1 MKKTKIIRYASL
13 PVVLSALGV
22 IGASCGNRQ
31 TQVNSAT
38 SLAAKLQNAN
48 NAGATTIQNA
58 RVSVELDKLKR
69 ELREATEFWKLSL
82 AEESK
87 ERKAADADIRSNVI
101 ELEKKLDALRSQLA
115 SEIKALDEKLTNEF
129 NKKLADQKKELSE
142 QINKETEERSK
153 AIKEIEDNLNATDP
167 AASKFAIIKNFQ
179 AEIKSLQTRVSTAE
193 SELAKQGAQI
203 VEQARSL
210 KTLDERMNKT
220 EDQLRSE
227 SIEAIRPDL
236 LTALEAL
243 EAQKTMEIAAH
254 NASMGAYRN
263 PQLQTRIDRLSFL
276 KSAGDTLPEAQKQA
290 LGTHLNTTAGERSAL
305 IAIARKHTETKLRTA
320 IEAKAAEAHANDEA
334 LRRQMVSSNLKL
346 VEAMVAGDNALR
358 EQVNAKIN
366 AEARRRSEE
375 LQAMREHIEA
385 TYAKSVDLVMLNNV
399 VNGLSNSL
407 NVLDKKVDDND
418 ARLDQK
424 IKQTRTAL
432 SSRIEAVKADV
443 NSLRGEF
450 VDHVNEYKEKV
461 KELSEETKK
470 AARDVR
476 RELLVSQ
483 AFNQAKLEESIGRL
497 NTKLTNTEYFARETR
512 DSLAVKIVELERRDS
527 ELNDDIRAARKDA
540 TAQLNK
546 AIAAEQKE
554 RMLIAS
560 DLKGLQ
566 EEVQRVSAVASQA
579 LNMSLANEQA
589 IAGVSSDLK
598 KLDEKTQSMIS
609 SLKNQME
616 EDLAKVRA
624 DATAIMQGLGIDT
637 QKQFTATASQLAE
650 SKQKRDGLLMEL
662 GRLIHKGLSS
672 SSNAIVRDSA
682 EKKAEEFV
690 QVVARSNAQSG
701 NISLGA
707 PWHEIASRKVNDLTK
722 VFGLI
727 ESEFLLSIDYAEVSG
742 DEQKVNDLHAMNK
755 LFVEKVIK
763 PNVCT
768 DAIMGYESK
777 ITDSSYQGM
786 VGHLFASVGG
796 KEFWAH
802 LARNYVQLMLS
813 APRSGD
819 MEFDKVFLGQ
829 KPLTDGQSFQ
839 SALAVSAAPNLS
851 VGSAYDEATRPELKC
866 RNAINDWAKEVLF
879 GSSDMSARLRKN
891 LAERLTL
898 KKVID
903 DRRLDVAYAA
913 LKEPAEAI
921 ESRAVEF
928 LKPAFNNDGQ
938 KAMNH
943 VRQGESSQSPFTVG
957 AAQVIRELIQVNGQ
971 IQSVESNYRHLSSV
985 AETANK
991 ESATITAQLSSLRE
1005 KIAQFDSVKNRVK
1018 NLETKV
1024 GAIGNSMGMNF
1035 GMIAAMAAR
1044 LGYTDLVDKAKAEVA
1059 KLEAADLTKSDPSL
1073 FLPKGCKATSHFFN
1087 YANEAQPLQRC
1098 DSGVSTGNG
1107 NLGDN
1112 GQCRTTRT
1120 ITTTTNTNTNTHS
1133 QTINQTTNFASYGV
1147 VHLLNTRGR
1156 YWDGRQ
1162 WWSWW
1167 RGGSSWQYLGTTS
1180 VTTSSVQ
1187 RTVTTTSS
1195 TSVDTTMHEGFVGV
1209 LRAPWLS
1216 PLDATAQAILRR
1228 PAGAPFPSDRKTMIG
1243 LRIFGNAVKW
1253 KIEDIESG
1261 RSIIVNAEDFRVAD
1275 TANGLVYE
1283 IPASMFLA
1291 KTNGQAGFTETAKI
1305 TAMINDTTPD
1315 KLNDRDAPTCLHSMN
1330 GGTHNVNRYTA
1341 SSSSS
1346 SGVSYSTNWGGNYYN
1361 YGYQGVQ
1368 WYTSPIVLDLTGKGS
1383 ISTVAPQLSNAM
1395 FDLEGTGKKS
1405 KVGWIENGSGLLALD
1420 LNGNGKIDSGREL
1433 FGDATLL
1440 KSGAKASNGYLALAQ
1455 HDLNKD
1461 GVIDNKD
1468 KIYSKLLVWVDSN
1481 GDANTQKGELKPLQ
1495 ALGITGIGV
1504 SYEDTHADE
1513 RIHHNDK
1520 IARNLVLYK
1529 GKFFGSMCPSGG
1541 CRSYDVYFGY
1551 DTLSKPVAA
1560 K

>member
-1 MKKTKIIRYASL
+1 MKNSKMVRYASL
-13 PVVLSALGV
+13 PLVLSALGV
-22 IGASCGNRQ
+22 IGSSCGNRQ
-31 TQVNSAT
+31 TQINSAT
-38 SLAAKLQNAN
+38 SLAAKLQKAN

-58 RVSVELDKLKR
+58 KVNVELDKLKR

-87 ERKAADADIRSNVI
+87 ERKAADADIRSNVL
-101 ELEKKLDALRSQLA
+101 ELEKKLAALQTQLA
-115 SEIKALDEKLTNEF
+115 AEIKALDEKLTTEF
-129 NKKLADQKKELSE
+129 NKKLADQKKELTD
-142 QINKETEERSK
+142 QINKETQERK
-153 AIKEIEDNLNATDP
+153 DAIKEIEDNLNAADP
-167 AASKFAIIKNFQ
+167 ASSKFAIIKNFQ
-179 AEIKSLQTRVSTAE
+179 AEIKSLQTRISTAE
-193 SELAKQGAQI
+193 TELAKQGSQI
-203 VEQARSL
+203 VDQAKAL
-210 KTLDERMNKT
+210 KALDDRMNKT
-220 EDQLRSE
+220 EEQLRAE
-227 SIEAIRPDL
+227 SIDSIRPDL
-236 LTALEAL
+236 VTALEAL
-243 EAQKTMEIAAH
+243 EAQKTMEVAAH
-254 NASMGAYRN
+254 DATMGAYKN
-263 PQLQTRIDRLSFL
+263 SKLQSRIDLLSFL
-276 KSAGDTLPEAQKQA
+276 KTAGGSLPEAERAA
-290 LGTHLNTTAGERSAL
+290 LESHLNNTPGERSAL
-305 IAIARKHTETKLRTA
+305 IAIARKHTETKLRKA

-385 TYAKSVDLVMLNNV
+385 TYAKSVDLVMLTNV

-407 NVLDKKVDDND
+407 NILDKKVDEND
-418 ARLDQK
+418 ERLDQK
-424 IKQTRTAL
+424 LRQTRTAL
-432 SSRIEAVKADV
+432 NSKIEAVKADV
-443 NSLRGEF
+443 SSLRGEF
-450 VDHVNEYKEKV
+450 VTHVNEYKDKV

-483 AFNQAKLEESIGRL
+483 AFNQSKLEESIGRL

-527 ELNDDIRAARKDA
+527 ELNDDIRSARKDA
-540 TAQLNK
+540 TAELNK

-554 RMLIAS
+554 RMLIAN
-560 DLKGLQ
+560 DLKSLQ
-566 EEVQRVSAVASQA
+566 QEVERVSAVASQA
-579 LNMSLANEQA
+579 LNMSMANEQA
-589 IAGVSSDLK
+589 IAGVSADLK
-598 KLDEKTQSMIS
+598 KLDEKTQSMLS
-609 SLKNQME
+609 NLKNQME

-624 DATAIMQGLGIDT
+624 DATAVMQGLGIDT

-650 SKQKRDGLLMEL
+650 SKQKRDALLMEL

-672 SSNAIVRDSA
+672 SSNAIVRDTA
-682 EKKAEEFV
+682 AKKSEEFV
-690 QVVARSNAQSG
+690 QAIARTNAQSG
-701 NISLGA
+701 SVSLGV
-707 PWHEIASRKVNDLTK
+707 PWHEIASSKVNDLQK
-722 VFGLI
+722 VFGMI

-742 DEQKVNDLHAMNK
+742 DDQKVADLHAMNK
-755 LFVEKVIK
+755 SFIEKVIK
-763 PNVCT
+763 PNVCS
-768 DAIMGYESK
+768 DAIIGYESK
-777 ITDSSYQGM
+777 ISDSSYQGM
-786 VGHLFASVGG
+786 VGHLFASIGG

-802 LARNYVQLMLS
+802 LARNYVQMMLS

-819 MEFDKVFLGQ
+819 PEFDKIFLGQ
-829 KPLTDGQSFQ
+829 KALTDGQSFQ
-839 SALAVSAAPNLS
+839 SALAVSAVPSLS
-851 VGSAYDEATRPELKC
+851 IGSAYDEATRPELKC
-866 RNAINDWAKEVLF
+866 RNAVNDWAKDVLF

-891 LAERLTL
+891 LADRLTL

-913 LKEPAEAI
+913 LREPAEAI
-921 ESRAVEF
+921 ENRAADY
-928 LKPAFNNDGQ
+928 LKPAFSNDIQ
-938 KAMNH
+938 KAMNF
-943 VRQGESSQSPFTVG
+943 VRSGDSSQSAFTVG
-957 AAQVIRELIQVNGQ
+957 AAQVFRELIQVNGQ
-971 IQSVESNYRHLSSV
+971 IQAVESNYRHLSGV

-991 ESATITAQLSSLRE
+991 ESATITSQLNSLRE
-1005 KIAQFDSVKNRVK
+1005 KINQFETVQNKVKD
-1018 NLETKV
+1018 LEGKV
-1024 GAIGNSMGMNF
+1024 GKIGNAVGMNF

-1059 KLEAADLTKSDPSL
+1059 KLEAAELTKADPAL

-1107 NLGDN
+1107 NMGDN
-1112 GQCRTTRT
+1112 GQCRTTKT
-1120 ITTTTNTNTNTHS
+1120 ITTTTNTNTNTHT
-1133 QTINQTTNFASYGV
+1133 QTINETTNFATYGQ
-1147 VHLLNTRGR
+1147 VHWLNTRGR
-1156 YWDGRQ
+1156 YWDGSKY
-1162 WWSWW
+1162 WSWW
-1167 RGGSSWQYLGTTS
+1167 RGGSSWQFLGYTS
-1180 VTTSSVQ
+1180 STNTSVQ
-1187 RTVTTTSS
+1187 RTVTSTTS
-1195 TSVDTTMHEGFVGV
+1195 TSVDTTMNEGFVGV

-1228 PAGAPFPSDRKTMIG
+1228 PAGAPFPADRKTMIG

-1261 RSIIVNAEDFRVAD
+1261 RNIIVNAEDFRVAD

-1305 TAMINDTTPD
+1305 TAMIDDTTPD
-1315 KLNDRDAPTCLHSMN
+1315 KQGGQNAPTCLHSMN
-1330 GGTHNVNRYTA
+1330 GGTHNVNRYT
-1341 SSSSS
+1341 SSSTNT
-1346 SGVSYSTNWGGNYYN
+1346 SGVSYSTNWSSYYN

-1383 ISTVAPQLSNAM
+1383 ISTVAPQLSKAM
-1395 FDLEGTGKKS
+1395 FDLEGSGKKS

-1420 LNGNGKIDSGREL
+1420 LNNNGKIDSGREL

-1440 KSGAKASNGYLALAQ
+1440 QNGGKASNGYLALAQ
-1455 HDLNKD
+1455 HDYNND
-1461 GVIDNKD
+1461 GVIDKKD
-1468 KIYSKLLVWVDSN
+1468 KIYSKLLVWVDAN
-1481 GDANTQKGELKPLQ
+1481 GDAITQKGELKPLQ

-1520 IARNLVLYK
+1520 LARNLVLFK

-1551 DTLSKPVAA
+1551 DTLAKPVAL

>member
-1 MKKTKIIRYASL
+1 MKHTKMIRYASL

-38 SLAAKLQNAN
+38 SLAAKLQKASNA
-48 NAGATTIQNA
+48 AGTTAQNTK
-58 RVSVELDKLKR
+58 VTVELDKLKR

-87 ERKAADADIRSNVI
+87 ERKAADADIRSNVL
-101 ELEKKLDALRSQLA
+101 ELEKKLAALQTQLA
-115 SEIKALDEKLTNEF
+115 AEIKALDEKLTNEF
-129 NKKLADQKKELSE
+129 NKKLADQKKELTD
-142 QINKETEERSK
+142 QINKETQERRD
-153 AIKEIEDNLNATDP
+153 AIKEIEDNLNAENP

-179 AEIKSLQTRVSTAE
+179 SEITSLRSRISTAE
-193 SELAKQGAQI
+193 AELAKQGQQI
-203 VEQARSL
+203 VDQAKSL
-210 KTLDERMNKT
+210 KALDDRMNKT
-220 EDQLRSE
+220 EEQLRAE
-227 SIEAIRPDL
+227 SIDSIKPDL

-243 EAQKTMEIAAH
+243 EAQKTMEVAAH
-254 NASMGAYRN
+254 DASMGAYSN
-263 PQLQTRIDRLSFL
+263 PKLQERIDRISFL
-276 KSAGDTLPEAQKQA
+276 KSADGALPEAERQA
-290 LGTHLNTTAGERSAL
+290 LENHLNNNAGERSAL
-305 IAIARKHTETKLRTA
+305 IAIARKHTETKLRKT

-334 LRRQMVSSNLKL
+334 LRKQLVSSNLKL

-375 LQAMREHIEA
+375 MQSLREHIES
-385 TYAKSVDLVMLNNV
+385 TYAKSVDLVMLTNV

-407 NVLDKKVDDND
+407 NILDKKVDEND
-418 ARLDQK
+418 ERLDQK
-424 IKQTRTAL
+424 IRQTRTTLNAK
-432 SSRIEAVKADV
+432 IESVKADV
-443 NSLRGEF
+443 SSLRGEF
-450 VDHVNEYKEKV
+450 VSHVTEYKEKV
-461 KELSEETKK
+461 KELSAETKK
-470 AARDVR
+470 AASDVR

-483 AFNQAKLEESIGRL
+483 AFNQGKLEESIGRL
-497 NTKLTNTEYFARETR
+497 NSKLTNAEFFARETR

-527 ELNDDIRAARKDA
+527 ELNDDIRSARKDA
-540 TAQLNK
+540 TAELNK

-554 RMLIAS
+554 RMLIAN
-560 DLKGLQ
+560 DLKSLQ
-566 EEVQRVSAVASQA
+566 QEVERVSAVASQA

-589 IAGVSSDLK
+589 IAGVSADLK
-598 KLDEKTQSMIS
+598 KLDEKTQSMLS
-609 SLKNQME
+609 NLKNQME

-682 EKKAEEFV
+682 AKKSEEFV
-690 QVVARSNAQSG
+690 QAVARTNAQSG
-701 NISLGA
+701 SVSLGA
-707 PWHEIASRKVNDLTK
+707 PWHEILSNKVNDLQK
-722 VFGLI
+722 IFGVI
-727 ESEFLLSIDYAEVSG
+727 ESEFLLAIDYAEVSG
-742 DEQKVNDLHAMNK
+742 DEQKVADLHAMNK
-755 LFVEKVIK
+755 SFIEKVLK
-763 PNVCT
+763 PNVCA
-768 DAIMGYESK
+768 DVVMGYEAK

-786 VGHLFASVGG
+786 VGHLFSSVGG

-802 LARNYVQLMLS
+802 LSRTYVQMMLS

-819 MEFDKVFLGQ
+819 LEFDKVFAGQ

-851 VGSAYDEATRPELKC
+851 VGSSYDEATRPELKC
-866 RNAINDWAKEVLF
+866 RNAINDWSKEVLF
-879 GSSDMSARLRKN
+879 GSSDMSVRLRKN

-903 DRRLDVAYAA
+903 ERRLDVAYAA

-921 ESRAVEF
+921 ENRAAEY
-928 LKPAFNNDGQ
+928 LKPAFNNDTQ
-938 KAMNH
+938 KAMNF
-943 VRQGESSQSPFTVG
+943 VRAGDSAQPAFTVG

-971 IQSVESNYRHLSSV
+971 IQSVESNYRHLSGV

-991 ESATITAQLSSLRE
+991 EGATITAQLSSLRE
-1005 KIAQFDSVKNRVK
+1005 KINQFETVQNKVKD
-1018 NLETKV
+1018 LEGKV
-1024 GAIGNSMGMNF
+1024 GKIGNAVGMNF

-1059 KLEAADLTKSDPSL
+1059 KLEAAELTKADPAL

-1087 YANEAQPLQRC
+1087 YANEGQPLQRC
-1098 DSGVSTGNG
+1098 DSGVSAGNG
-1107 NLGDN
+1107 NMGDN
-1112 GQCRTTRT
+1112 GQCRSTRT
-1120 ITTTTNTNTNTHS
+1120 ITTTTNTNTNVHT
-1133 QTINQTTNFASYGV
+1133 QTINQTTNFATYGA
-1147 VHLLNTRGR
+1147 VHWLNTRGR
-1156 YWDGRQ
+1156 YWDGRR

-1167 RGGSSWQYLGTTS
+1167 RGGTSWQFLGY
-1180 VTTSSVQ
+1180 TSSTSTQVQ
-1187 RTVTTTSS
+1187 RTVTSSTS
-1195 TSVDTTMHEGFVGV
+1195 TSVDTTMQEAFVGV
-1209 LRAPWLS
+1209 LRSPWLS
-1216 PLDATAQAILRR
+1216 PLDATGQAILRR
-1228 PAGAPFPSDRKTMIG
+1228 PAGAPFPADRKTMIG

-1261 RSIIVNAEDFRVAD
+1261 RNIIVNAEDFRVAD

-1305 TAMINDTTPD
+1305 TAMIDDNTPD
-1315 KLNDRDAPTCLHSMN
+1315 KQGGQNAATCLHSMN
-1330 GGTHNVNRYTA
+1330 GGTHNVNRYTS

-1346 SGVSYSTNWGGNYYN
+1346 SGVSYSTNWGGTYYN

-1368 WYTSPIVLDLTGKGS
+1368 WYTSPIVLDLTGKGN
-1383 ISTVAPQLSNAM
+1383 ISTVAPQLSRAM
-1395 FDLEGTGKKS
+1395 FDLEGSGKRS

-1440 KSGAKASNGYLALAQ
+1440 KTGGKASNGYLALAQ
-1455 HDLNKD
+1455 HDYNND
-1461 GVIDNKD
+1461 GVIDKKD
-1468 KIYSKLLVWVDSN
+1468 KIYSKLLVWVDAN
-1481 GDANTQKGELKPLQ
+1481 GDAVTQKGELKPLQ

-1504 SYEDTHADE
+1504 GYEDTHADE
-1513 RIHHNDK
+1513 RIHHNNK

-1551 DTLSKPVAA
+1551 DTLTKPVAA